1 MEGLRRGSFGRV
13 LAAMAATG
21 WLGLLAKP
29 AQAAKQA
36 ELAYDFVRKTSRQYP
51 HGNVGEAERRR
62 RQIQRGTLRHD
73 NGLMQREQLGARPD
87 GSLKLRWQ

>member
-13 LAAMAATG
+13 LAAMASVG

-29 AQAAKQA
+29 AMAAKRV

-62 RQIQRGTLRHD
+62 RQINFGQLRHD
-73 NGLMQREQLGARPD
+73 NGLLHRGQLVSRPD

>member
-1 MEGLRRGSFGRV
+1 MEGLKRGFRGSV
-13 LAAMAATG
+13 LAAMAATS

-29 AQAAKQA
+29 AQAAKQV
-36 ELAYDFVRKTSRQYP
+36 ELAYDFVHKTSRQYP

-73 NGLMQREQLGARPD
+73 NGLLHRGQLISRPD

>member
-36 ELAYDFVRKTSRQYP
+36 ELAYDFVHKTSRQYP
-51 HGNVGEAERRR
+51 HSSIGEAERRR

-73 NGLMQREQLGARPD
+73 NGLMHRGQLISRPD

>member
-1 MEGLRRGSFGRV
+1 MGQEWVVKLVSVVRPIRQNPQLELDGTKI
-13 LAAMAATG
+13 LA
-21 WLGLLAKP
+21 LGK
-29 AQAAKQA
+29 
-36 ELAYDFVRKTSRQYP
+36 YGP

-73 NGLMQREQLGARPD
+73 NGLMHRGQLISRPD

>member
-1 MEGLRRGSFGRV
+1 MEGLKRGFRGSV

-29 AQAAKQA
+29 AQAAKQV
-36 ELAYDFVRKTSRQYP
+36 ELGYDFARKTSRQYP
-51 HGNVGEAERRR
+51 HSNVGEAERRR
-62 RQIQRGTLRHD
+62 KQINRGTLRHD
-73 NGLMQREQLGARPD
+73 NGLMHRGQLISRPD